1 MQHPR
6 QNGGHRGQ
14 SKVELTFLAF
24 HPDLTLT
31 FRLCISLH
39 HSLLWSG
46 RTEATKVCSCQLST
60 ESMLCRVQKTPS
72 LVRCSP
78 IKNREVPLFQN
89 MYLQKSSEPL
99 LYSTSL
105 QCNTE

>member
-14 SKVELTFLAF
+14 SKVEITFLAF

-46 RTEATKVCSCQLST
+46 RTEAKGVFLPA
-60 ESMLCRVQKTPS
+60 EH
-72 LVRCSP
+72 
-78 IKNREVPLFQN
+78 
-89 MYLQKSSEPL
+89 
-99 LYSTSL
+99 
-105 QCNTE
+105 